1 VRYKCKGQ
9 GLVMSLDGK
18 RSSSAVPV
26 YANPGPKMDIPKDV
40 IPHPLVA
47 KNNSIL
53 AVTIIKS

>member
-1 VRYKCKGQ
+1 
-9 GLVMSLDGK
+9 MSLDGK